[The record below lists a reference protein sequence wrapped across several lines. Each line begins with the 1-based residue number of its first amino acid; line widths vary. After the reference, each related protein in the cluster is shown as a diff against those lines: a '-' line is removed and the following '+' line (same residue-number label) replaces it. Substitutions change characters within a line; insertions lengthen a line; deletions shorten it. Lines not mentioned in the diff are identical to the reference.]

1 VSATTT
7 APLAAMYQDVILA
20 HYRAPHNKR
29 AVEGPSGV
37 GARRNPLCGD
47 EVRVEVRVED
57 GVVRDVA
64 FGGRCCSI
72 AQASASM
79 LTDAVRGGTREEVEA
94 RWQEVDAL
102 LHGRDPGVPD
112 GALGDRAALRGVA
125 AFAAR
130 VPCALLPWQALRDA
144 LVAAESR

>member
-1 VSATTT
+1 VSAGSGV
-7 APLAAMYQDVILA
+7 LAAMYQDVILA

-29 AVEGPSGV
+29 AVAAPTAR

-47 EVRVEVRVED
+47 EVQVEVRVEG
-57 GVVRDVA
+57 GVVTDVG

-79 LTDAVRGGTREEVEA
+79 LTDAVQGASLADVSS

-102 LHGRDPGVPD
+102 LHGRDPGID
-112 GALGDRAALRGVA
+112 DAALGDRRALRGVA
-125 AFAAR
+125 PFPAR

-144 LVAAESR
+144 LADAAPR